1 MKSAADQLYRNT
13 ILAYNGIRAIEDMKT
28 LPDRRRAY
36 AMLALNLT
44 MIRHAVERL
53 ERQLTDYTRTLDG
66 LGEQ

>member
-1 MKSAADQLYRNT
+1 MKSDADLLYRNT
-13 ILAYNGIRAIEDMKT
+13 ILAYKGVRAIEDLKT

-44 MIRHAVERL
+44 MVRFAVYHL
-53 ERQLTDYTRTLDG
+53 ERQLADYTRTLDG